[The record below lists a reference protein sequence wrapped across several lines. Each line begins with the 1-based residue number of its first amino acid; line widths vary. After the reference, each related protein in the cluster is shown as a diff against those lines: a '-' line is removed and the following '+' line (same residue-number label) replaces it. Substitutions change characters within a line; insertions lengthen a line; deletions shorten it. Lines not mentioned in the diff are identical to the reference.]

1 MATRIV
7 MPRLGD
13 FMTEGTVVRLAKAQ
27 GDNVGQGEVIAE
39 IETDKAVVE
48 FECGSTGHVHV
59 GVVLQPDVQLKL
71 VRTVGDIDDRIGR

>member
-27 GDNVGQGEVIAE
+27 GDNVGQGEVKE
-39 IETDKAVVE
+39 PPSLSMD
-48 FECGSTGHVHV
+48 
-59 GVVLQPDVQLKL
+59 
-71 VRTVGDIDDRIGR
+71 